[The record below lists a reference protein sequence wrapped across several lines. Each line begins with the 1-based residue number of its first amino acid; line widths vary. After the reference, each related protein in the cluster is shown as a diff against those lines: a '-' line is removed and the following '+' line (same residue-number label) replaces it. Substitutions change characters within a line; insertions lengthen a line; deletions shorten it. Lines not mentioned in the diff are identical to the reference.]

1 MGPVFEVL
9 ETLPDEVRVVRRRY
23 ARNVL
28 IPTYSSLVVRLGA
41 VAKEKHAD
49 YGDPAQLGEQ
59 NGAGDDDLRAEG
71 DGRERQVSDG
81 AGPAQPSQPNW
92 HKTPSGN
99 GSASGPDE

>member
-81 AGPAQPSQPNW
+81 GGHAEPSQPNW
-92 HKTPSGN
+92 HQPPAGK
-99 GSASGPDE
+99 GSESAHE